1 MSNEW
6 DHALASTVRISTPL
20 MLSGMGELVLER
32 AGMINIGIE
41 GVMLCGAFGGFYAG
55 WAWQSP
61 LLGALVGALC
71 GVLCMLIF
79 AGMALVARAEQIVT
93 GMALN
98 LVAAGIT
105 GTAYAAL
112 SDSNSGQSLD
122 SPRLT
127 AVLPSLEN
135 VPVLGPILFSQSLIT
150 WAAALL
156 IPLIWYYFERSE
168 RGLELRAVGENP
180 AAAEA
185 CGIQINAARL
195 KACIASGALAGLAG
209 AFLTVSQTGSFAP
222 NCTGGRGFL
231 ALAAVVLGR
240 HGTLGTAAACAL
252 FGAAFY
258 LRGAIS
264 PAIAPSELAEVLPY
278 ALALAVLC
286 FKYKSR
292 SGPAALGKSW
302 PLR

>member
-1 MSNEW
+1 MNGI
-6 DHALASTVRISTPL
+6 DQALGSTVRIGTPL
-20 MLSGMGELVLER
+20 LLAGLGELVLER

-61 LLGALVGALC
+61 LLGALAGAASGALF
-71 GVLCMLIF
+71 MLLF
-79 AGMALVARAEQIVT
+79 AGMSLLARAEQIVT

-98 LVAAGIT
+98 LLAAGIT

-112 SDSNSGQSLD
+112 VASNDGVSLD
-122 SPRLT
+122 APRAAALF
-127 AVLPSLEN
+127 PSLVET
-135 VPVLGPILFSQSLIT
+135 PVLGALLFSQTAIT
-150 WAAALL
+150 WAALL
-156 IPLIWYYFERSE
+156 LAALIWFYFEKTE

-180 AAAEA
+180 AVAEG
-185 CGIQINAARL
+185 CGIRVRAARL
-195 KACIASGALAGLAG
+195 KACLSCGALCGLGG

-222 NCTGGRGFL
+222 NCTGGRGFV

-240 HGTLGTAAACAL
+240 HGTLGTSAACLL

-258 LRGAIS
+258 ARDAIGS
-264 PAIAPSELAEVLPY
+264 GFLPSELAEILPY

-286 FKYKSR
+286 LRFKSR
-292 SGPAALGKSW
+292 AAPAGLGKAW
-302 PLR
+302 